1 MHFNLMVMV
10 REAWESES
18 ENSSDTMEMSEDT
31 DQLII
36 ASLENENKIFRDLM
50 KLFMIKDKEQTQR
63 IKDLQNLIIKSK
75 GNDITAKILEFL

>member
-1 MHFNLMVMV
+1 MV

-31 DQLII
+31 DQLIT

>member
-1 MHFNLMVMV
+1 MRLGNQRVKT
-10 REAWESES
+10 AA
-18 ENSSDTMEMSEDT
+18 TMEMSEDT

>member
-1 MHFNLMVMV
+1 MVMG
-10 REAWESES
+10 REAWESEG

-36 ASLENENKIFRDLM
+36 ASLENENKIFRYLM

>member
-1 MHFNLMVMV
+1 MV